1 MIIYLAGIEPVE
13 NYFNSIP
20 EDTHILSSFFYHKN
34 KKVIQEWAFRDNHI
48 LDSGAFSTFKNP
60 KDAAKID
67 WNRYVKT
74 YIEFIKKTDKKLFF
88 EIDVDMVLGLDK
100 VEYYRNQ
107 IADAV
112 GRQPI
117 PVWHSNRGWDY
128 FCKMTEEYPY
138 VALGTTSA
146 AKDGRAIRKNPA
158 ILDKFIKQAHSKKS
172 KIHGLGF
179 THIDW
184 LKLLK
189 FDSVDSTT
197 WLSGP
202 KFGTMYQFL
211 GDGNFIQHKRPEGK
225 VMINPKGRFIH
236 NFNEWRKYQKWA
248 YKNL

>member
-1 MIIYLAGIEPVE
+1 MIIYLAGIEPIE
-13 NYFNSIP
+13 NYFGKIP

-34 KKVIQEWAFRDNHI
+34 KKSIQDWAYRDNHI

-67 WNRYVKT
+67 WDKYVRGYIDFIRKT
-74 YIEFIKKTDKKLFF
+74 EKKLFF
-88 EIDVDMVLGLDK
+88 EIDIDIVLGLEK
-100 VEYYRNQ
+100 VEYYRSM
-107 IADAV
+107 IEDAI
-112 GRQPI
+112 GRPPI

-146 AKDGRAIRKNPA
+146 ASDGKAIRKNPA
-158 ILDKFIKQAHSKKS
+158 ILHRFIKQAHSKKS

-179 THIDW
+179 TDINW
-184 LKLLK
+184 LKKLK

-197 WLSGP
+197 WLTGP
-202 KFGTMYQFL
+202 KFGTMYQFQ
-211 GDGNFIQHKRPEGK
+211 GDGNFIVHQRPAGK
-225 VMINPKGRFIH
+225 VMINPSKRFEY

-248 YKNL
+248 EKHL